1 MFELVGIGLYT
12 PTEAERLTGVSA
24 SKIARWLR
32 GHMANGKFYEPLWLP
47 QVKTAFDEKLCLG
60 FHDLMEVRVASAF
73 IAFGISPHR
82 VRSAIEVAREIYGL
96 DHPLSTDRFR
106 TDGKDIFIRV
116 IEGEGAD
123 PQSEK
128 LLDTLR
134 RQYAFAE
141 VLHPSL
147 KGVEFDSGGKPALWW
162 PKGRKGQIVIDP
174 DRSFGQPIE
183 AVSGVPTTTLAN
195 AARVEGLERAAR
207 LFEVPRASVK
217 RALEFEDGL
226 ELRAA
231 A

>member
-24 SKIARWLR
+24 GKISRWLR
-32 GHMANGKFYEPLWLP
+32 GHEANGKVYEPLWLP
-47 QVKTAFDEKLCLG
+47 QVKTTSDEKLCLG

-73 IAFGISPHR
+73 IAFGISPQR
-82 VRSAIEVAREIYGL
+82 VRSAIAVAREIYGL

-116 IEGEGAD
+116 IEDDGGASS
-123 PQSEK
+123 SEK

-141 VLHPSL
+141 VLQPSL

-162 PKGRKGQIVIDP
+162 PNGRKAQIVIDP
-174 DRSFGQPIE
+174 DRAFGQPID
-183 AVSGVPTTTLAN
+183 AVSGVPTTSLAN
-195 AARVEGLERAAR
+195 AARVEGVERTAR
-207 LFEVPRASVK
+207 LFEVPRSSVR
-217 RALEFEDGL
+217 RALEFEAGL